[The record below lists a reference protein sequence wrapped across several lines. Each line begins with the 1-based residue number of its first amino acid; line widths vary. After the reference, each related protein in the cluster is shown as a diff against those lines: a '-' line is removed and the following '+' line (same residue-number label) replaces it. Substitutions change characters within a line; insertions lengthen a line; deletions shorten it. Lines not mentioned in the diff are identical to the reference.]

1 MIINL
6 RIGLRDIFLSLGRL
20 QLVFLLAWQDIRSRY
35 RRSTLGP
42 FWITISMGILIFT
55 IAVIF
60 GTIFGRPLKEFL
72 PYVSI
77 GLIFWYFFSNLVT
90 ESCNAF
96 IDSEVIIKQ
105 IPLPYFTYILRVV
118 VRNYFILAHNLLL
131 LPFIFLIAKYHVT
144 TKIFIFIPVL
154 FLISL
159 FVSWISLFLSIVCA
173 RFRDLGQII
182 QSILQIIFYI
192 TPIIW
197 LQDLISDKK
206 FLIFIEFNPIY
217 HFLELARNPLLGSV
231 ISLKSLIVIILITIF
246 GWIFSLFIFGK
257 YSKRIVYWL

>member
-20 QLVFLLAWQDIRSRY
+20 KLVFLLAWQDIRSRY

-42 FWITISMGILIFT
+42 FWITISMGVLIFT
-55 IAVIF
+55 IAIIF
-60 GTIFGRPLKEFL
+60 GAIFGRPLKEFL
-72 PYVSI
+72 PYVSV
-77 GLIFWYFFSNLVT
+77 GLIFWYFFFNVVN
-90 ESCNAF
+90 ESCNGF
-96 IDSEVIIKQ
+96 IDSEAIIKQ
-105 IPLPYFTYILRVV
+105 IPLPYFTYILRVI

-131 LPFIFLIAKYHVT
+131 LPFIFLIAQYHVT
-144 TKIFIFIPVL
+144 TKIFILIPVL

-159 FVSWISLFLSIVCA
+159 FVAWISLILSIVCA

-197 LQDLISDKK
+197 LQNLVTEQK
-206 FLIFIEFNPIY
+206 FLILIQFNPIY
-217 HFLELARNPLLGSV
+217 HFLELVRNPLLGLA
-231 ISLKSLIVIILITIF
+231 ISLKSFIIIILITIL

>member
-1 MIINL
+1 MIANL
-6 RIGLRDIFLSLGRL
+6 RIGLKDIFLSLHRL
-20 QLVFLLAWQDIRSRY
+20 QLVFLLAWHDIRSRY

-42 FWITISMGILIFT
+42 FWITISMGVLIFT
-55 IAVIF
+55 IAIIF
-60 GTIFGRPLKEFL
+60 GAIFGRSLKEFL
-72 PYVSI
+72 PYISV
-77 GLIFWYFFSNLVT
+77 GLIFWYFFSNIVS
-90 ESCNAF
+90 ESCNGF

-105 IPLPYFTYILRVV
+105 ISLPYFTYILRVI

-144 TKIFIFIPVL
+144 TKIFILIPAL

-159 FVSWISLFLSIVCA
+159 FVAWISLILSIVCA

-197 LQDLISDKK
+197 LQDLITDQKL
-206 FLIFIEFNPIY
+206 LILLEFNPIY
-217 HFLELARNPLLGSV
+217 HFFELVRNPLLGLV
-231 ISLKSLIVIILITIF
+231 ISLKSFIIIILITIF